1 MAACEEMASE
11 DFSKAE
17 MGKGHLR
24 TGIPNIYPSFALKS
38 SVKACSTDELVPVV
52 VF

>member
-24 TGIPNIYPSFALKS
+24 TGIPNICPTVTPLVLPSNLQ
-38 SVKACSTDELVPVV
+38 
-52 VF
+52 